1 MRLTILTLL
10 LSVLLIA
17 PACGGGGGVARNAN
31 AQAPAAEAKP
41 AQAPA
46 SAAPAPQLPRSAT
59 CALLPDDEVREVH
72 GEAPAEAQGTEHSA
86 GALSMSQCFYRL
98 PTFARSFNLEVTRA
112 AQGAPAGALREHWR
126 KLFSPEAVEERARRR
141 EREEAPYRAREET
154 LKREQEAG
162 QVREGG
168 RRRKKD
174 KEAEDG
180 PPRRV
185 EGVGLEAYW
194 SGNKTVASL
203 YVLAKDAVVRVSP
216 AAGEEEDVKIR
227 KAVELA
233 RRALRRL

>member
-1 MRLTILTLL
+1 MRLKILALL
-10 LSVLLIA
+10 MCALA

-31 AQAPAAEAKP
+31 AQAPAAAVSP
-41 AQAPA
+41 AQTPA
-46 SAAPAPQLPRSAT
+46 AAPAPQLPRSAT
-59 CALLPDDEVREVH
+59 CALLPDEEVREVH

-98 PTFARSFNLEVTRA
+98 PTFAKSFNLEVTRA
-112 AQGAPAGALREHWR
+112 AQGAPADALREHWR
-126 KLFSPEAVEERARRR
+126 KLFSPEAIEERARQR
-141 EREEAPYRAREET
+141 EREDAPYRAREET
-154 LKREQEAG
+154 LKREREAG

-203 YVLAKDAVVRVSP
+203 YVLAKDAVVRISP
-216 AAGEEEDVKIR
+216 AAGEEEDVKIK

-233 RRALRRL
+233 RKVLKRL